1 MIKKKGFTLVELL
14 SVIAILTILVLIA
27 LPNIVGFFTSSK
39 MNSFKN
45 ELQSAYSA
53 SEEKWVK
60 DHITHR
66 GEIVYARTASNN
78 CELSLDLSGRQTF
91 NYYIKMNNKGKII
104 EYYAED
110 GIYQYMYTGDGLEK
124 EDITEVVEM
133 SKININDRIN
143 FTCDGKVEQSE
154 PTVTLTVNPN
164 GGTWNGSSSSQTFN
178 QKAGTTKTISNPTSK
193 SIQISY
199 NDNGQGATFD
209 STPQTDQAPFNK
221 WNIGGVGT
229 LNGTTYTFG
238 SSNGT
243 LTAEYSPTSITLK
256 TITKNGYT
264 CKWAE
269 NSPAGSQV
277 SSGDNISTSTSMTF
291 YAVCTPG
298 GGSQEYTLIVD
309 ANGGTWNGAPIY
321 AFHSTMV
328 GVTQSLTPD
337 PTKTITITYDEN
349 GQGATFSNTTQSVQA
364 TFNKWTL
371 SGAGTL
377 SGTTYTFEAGDGT
390 VTASYNESE
399 YVLQSITKNGYICK
413 WAEGSAS
420 GTQYTGGTS
429 RTITENKTY
438 YAVCTANSYI
448 LTVKPNGGTWDGKTT
463 SQDFTQNYGT
473 TKTIAN
479 PTVGSTYSISYNM
492 NGTGITKPTSPVSV
506 QRPFTSWTKDGEGT
520 LSGATYT
527 FGAGAGT
534 LTANY
539 NTTSS
544 SFTLPSISKSGY
556 TCKWAE
562 GSASGTQYT
571 GGASR
576 TITGNKTYY
585 AVCTAN
591 SYILTVKPN
600 GGTWGGKTTNQTF
613 TQACGSTKTIANPTA
628 GPTYSISYNMNG
640 TGITAPT
647 SPVSV
652 QRPFTS
658 WTKDGEG
665 TLSGATYTFGAGAG
679 TLTANYNTTSS
690 SFTLPSISKSGY
702 TCKWAE
708 GSASGTQYTG
718 GASRTITGNKTYYAV
733 CTANSYKLTVNPNG
747 GTWGGKT
754 TNQDFTQA
762 YGTTKTIANPT
773 VGPTYSI
780 TYDMNGTGITKP
792 TSPVS
797 VQRPF
802 TSWTKDGEGTLSG
815 ATYTFG
821 AGAGTLTANYNTTSS
836 SFTLPSISKSG
847 YTCKWA
853 EGSASGTQYTGGASR
868 TITGNKTYYAVCTA
882 NSYILTVKPNGGTW
896 GGKTTN
902 QDFTQNYGTTKTIAN
917 PTAGPTYSI
926 TYDMNGTGVTKPT
939 SPVSVQR
946 PFDSWIAGGSGSI
959 SGTTYTFGAGAGT
972 LTAIYKTA
980 SNKFTLPALSK
991 DNFTCNWLEDSTSGT
1006 QYAPGAQLSISSNKT
1021 YYAKCVENCK
1031 WLCPTGYSG
1040 DGSGG
1045 CVQTK
1050 DATKTPY
1057 CPTGSKD
1064 MDASGLN
1071 FGTYSY
1077 YDCYN
1082 TSSFTGGTCVGKPYT
1097 AYGDNNKYC
1106 FSYYSYSYSCDS
1118 GWTLSGTSCYRTAS
1132 KECRVSECTWKCP
1145 TGYTAN
1151 SSGMCEK
1158 TTTANSQG
1166 ICPSGS
1172 KDMVASGLNFGN
1184 YSYYDCY
1191 QHWSFPGSTYAGT
1204 PYTGYGDN
1212 NKYYFSYY
1220 ESYSYTCPYG
1230 GVLNGQTCKFTVEK
1244 DCN

>member
-178 QKAGTTKTISNPTSK
+178 QKADTTKTISNPTSK

-221 WNIGGVGT
+221 WNIGGGGT

-506 QRPFTSWTKDGEGT
+506 QRPFTSWTKDGGGT
-520 LSGATYT
+520 LNGTTYT
-527 FGAGAGT
+527 FGSSNGT

-544 SFTLPSISKSGY
+544 SFLLP
-556 TCKWAE
+556 A
-562 GSASGTQYT
+562 
-571 GGASR
+571 
-576 TITGNKTYY
+576 
-585 AVCTAN
+585 
-591 SYILTVKPN
+591 
-600 GGTWGGKTTNQTF
+600 
-613 TQACGSTKTIANPTA
+613 
-628 GPTYSISYNMNG
+628 
-640 TGITAPT
+640 
-647 SPVSV
+647 
-652 QRPFTS
+652 
-658 WTKDGEG
+658 
-665 TLSGATYTFGAGAG
+665 
-679 TLTANYNTTSS
+679 
-690 SFTLPSISKSGY
+690 
-702 TCKWAE
+702 
-708 GSASGTQYTG
+708 
-718 GASRTITGNKTYYAV
+718 
-733 CTANSYKLTVNPNG
+733 
-747 GTWGGKT
+747 
-754 TNQDFTQA
+754 
-762 YGTTKTIANPT
+762 
-773 VGPTYSI
+773 
-780 TYDMNGTGITKP
+780 
-792 TSPVS
+792 
-797 VQRPF
+797 
-802 TSWTKDGEGTLSG
+802 
-815 ATYTFG
+815 
-821 AGAGTLTANYNTTSS
+821 
-836 SFTLPSISKSG
+836 ISKSG

-1166 ICPSGS
+1166 VCPSGS